1 MAAVF
6 FRHIH
11 GGNGCCGG
19 VNEVADGGVAASGVP
34 EDVGVGGHGCG
45 GGVVGGSQVVPHRSR
60 QLAEKDAKE
69 NGAIFVL
76 SRRQLG

>member
-1 MAAVF
+1 MLATAV
-6 FRHIH
+6 
-11 GGNGCCGG
+11 
-19 VNEVADGGVAASGVP
+19 EVADGGFAALGVP

-45 GGVVGGSQVVPHRSR
+45 GGMVGGSQVVSHRSR